1 MLSKTLFPIL
11 IVLCMIFLS
20 GCTGTSPSSLYF
32 TLSPIESGTD
42 FKALKTVPTDIAIGI
57 GPVSFP
63 DEYDRASIV
72 TQTGRNQI
80 SINEFH
86 RWAGSLRQ
94 NFTRVMTQNLAILL
108 GSEQVMARPWERYF
122 KPDIRITVNIQK
134 FTGQLGHQAD
144 LHATW
149 MLIDERE
156 KGEALV
162 HRTNVSEPA
171 EDESYDALV
180 AAQSRALATFSK
192 EVAMAIAEHHH

>member
-1 MLSKTLFPIL
+1 MLYRTLFLIL
-11 IVLCMIFLS
+11 IVLFVSFLS

-42 FKALKTVPTDIAIGI
+42 SKVPTTVPADIAIGI

-108 GSEQVMARPWERYF
+108 GSDQVMARPWERYF
-122 KPDIRITVNIQK
+122 KPDIRITVDIQK
-134 FTGQLGHQAD
+134 FTGQLGHHAE

-149 MLIDERE
+149 MLIDERG

-162 HRTNVSEPA
+162 HRTNVTESA

-192 EVAMAIAEHHH
+192 EVAIAIAEHHH